1 MLDLDLHVVKLD
13 DAEKTAVRGFLAIL
27 DEQRFEPKPLFLSNR
42 IHRMVE
48 GQIVVPVSVKGMVP
62 SLSLALLM
70 GHKSEQLYKQTACRV
85 VLAQCPLE
93 DPEKAMFLWGGRD
106 WQALP

>member
-1 MLDLDLHVVKLD
+1 MLEIDKNALKLD
-13 DAEKTAVRGFLAIL
+13 EVENAAVHEFLTIL
-27 DEQRFEPKPLFLSNR
+27 DEQRFAPKPLLIPNR
-42 IHRMVE
+42 IHRTLE
-48 GQIVVPVSVKGMVP
+48 GQIVVPVSLKGMAP

-85 VLAQCPLE
+85 VLAQCPDE
-93 DPEKAMFLWGGRD
+93 DPAKAMYVWGGRE